1 MRWVMLSHADGRVV
15 LGAAALA
22 LIAAGLKLLIP
33 PPQPLPMPERAFA
46 PEPHPID
53 LNRASMAELME
64 LPGIGPLLAERIIR
78 YRLVHGPFRSLD
90 ELLNVPGIGPR
101 TLERLR
107 AYVRVCAGRC
117 D

>member
-1 MRWVMLSHADGRVV
+1 MLSHADGRVV
-15 LGAAALA
+15 LGTAALT
-22 LIAAGLKLLIP
+22 LIVAGLKLLIP
-33 PPQPLPMPERAFA
+33 PSELPPMLTGTFTPLEA
-46 PEPHPID
+46 HPID

-90 ELLNVPGIGPR
+90 ELLNVPGLGPR
-101 TLERLR
+101 MLERLR
-107 AYVRVCAGRC
+107 AYMRVCAGRC